1 MLSAASQQYGGFT
14 VPSADLILEPYAEKS
29 YKYYIEK
36 YKNIGL
42 DEEKSKEIAM
52 QILKEILNRVS
63 KVGNINSIRYHQA
76 VEIIRS

>member
-14 VPSADLILEPYAEKS
+14 VTVGRLILEAVCGKS

-42 DEEKSKEIAM
+42 DEEKSKEIAI
-52 QILKEILNRVS
+52 QDIQRDFETGFPRLGI
-63 KVGNINSIRYHQA
+63 
-76 VEIIRS
+76 